1 MIANS
6 FVFNRQETGL
16 KLNEFNKNTQ
26 LRKKFHVLATFKT
39 EESKEREYI
48 AIMEAFKLPIY
59 IITYNIEMTQ
69 FVFVT
74 ASSKVE
80 DPIDH
85 SAASRKH
92 A

>member
-1 MIANS
+1 
-6 FVFNRQETGL
+6 
-16 KLNEFNKNTQ
+16 
-26 LRKKFHVLATFKT
+26 
-39 EESKEREYI
+39 
-48 AIMEAFKLPIY
+48 MEALKLPIY

-74 ASSKVE
+74 ASSKVP

>member
-1 MIANS
+1 M
-6 FVFNRQETGL
+6 
-16 KLNEFNKNTQ
+16 KLNDFNKNTH
-26 LRKKFHVLATFKT
+26 LRKRFQVLATFKT
-39 EESKEREYI
+39 EEEKDREYI
-48 AIMEAFKLPIY
+48 AIMEAYNLPIY

-69 FVFVT
+69 FVFVK
-74 ASSKVE
+74 ASAKVE